1 MSQGPSTSRNPGLL
15 DFAAGPDG
23 GPQGG
28 RFQPI
33 CYERHPYTAALN
45 AVKTSRWLKI
55 LRGLERLLTRRQ
67 GPLLLCMGLF

>member
-33 CYERHPYTAALN
+33 CYERHPYNHLAP
-45 AVKTSRWLKI
+45 VSWDI
-55 LRGLERLLTRRQ
+55 LGLRANQNWITI
-67 GPLLLCMGLF
+67 